1 MSNSRDAFDPIG
13 TVVDWID
20 ACRKRQLSALVDLY
34 DEAATLECCE
44 AGSFRGKS
52 EVENYWRPRL
62 AKPALGA
69 FAVDALLPEAEGVSL
84 DYRDY
89 GGKPVRTHFRFND
102 GGKILRTESARR

>member
-1 MSNSRDAFDPIG
+1 
-13 TVVDWID
+13 
-20 ACRKRQLSALVDLY
+20 
-34 DEAATLECCE
+34 
-44 AGSFRGKS
+44 
-52 EVENYWRPRL
+52 L